1 MGLVCALMGLT
12 ALVPVVVSSV
22 PDTGSL
28 LRDTTA
34 VARVPAWFGATSR
47 LVNLFWASAATL
59 LVVSARVAAPH
70 RRGPLLLLGLLTV
83 VLTLDDTLLVHD
95 DLLPRHGVP
104 EGLVLTVYAV
114 VGLVLATRWW
124 PHRASAVGLAFFV
137 GGGLLASSVLV
148 DALSDHLY
156 LLEDTLKF
164 LGLVGWGLCGVWA
177 LSDELAAR
185 TRRVPPKDCS
195 GEAPVGEGL
204 RRPVSRP

>member
-47 LVNLFWASAATL
+47 LVNLFWASAAT
-59 LVVSARVAAPH
+59 
-70 RRGPLLLLGLLTV
+70 LLLGLLTV

-185 TRRVPPKDCS
+185 TRRVPPKDRS

-204 RRPVSRP
+204 RRPVSPP